1 MARLPLLK
9 TGAIV
14 QYPAEHHVR
23 YRTEVLEFVDG
34 TAQAYRD
41 YPGPLRRWVIQLNLL
56 DPAEI
61 RSLEHFFLERQGAF
75 GTFSFV
81 DPVENV
87 DYENCSFESSSLVFE
102 MTDEVRGRGVLVV
115 RQNRA

>member
-1 MARLPLLK
+1 MSRLPLLK
-9 TGAIV
+9 TGAIL
-14 QYPAEHHVR
+14 QYPAERHVR
-23 YRTEVLEFVDG
+23 YRTDVLEFVDG

-61 RSLEHFFLERQGAF
+61 RSLEEFFHETQGSF

-81 DPVENV
+81 DPGEQVE
-87 DYENCSFESSSLVFE
+87 YENCSFESSTLQFE
-102 MTDEVRGRGVLVV
+102 MTDETRGRGVLVV